1 MYGYL
6 LSRILITCGS
16 EAEGGGMGWK
26 KVQVNAAGV
35 CKGLVLKL
43 PVFVLLSFIIRVC
56 YMHFYRYRTYKI
68 EKNCKS

>member
-1 MYGYL
+1 
-6 LSRILITCGS
+6 
-16 EAEGGGMGWK
+16 MGWK